1 MADKKTQEK
10 QDEPKQQEADNK
22 KSIKSYLKWIILAAV
37 VVVCAG
43 AGFGLG
49 RLLGGSDTSEIRQGR
64 KPSQSATADRG
75 GTQTQLGH
83 EDTSQTDSTKTWY
96 YDFEPIV
103 ANLNEPGVTRYIR
116 VVLTLQISTALDSK
130 SGTALIVEKDP
141 LLRNWLTIY
150 LSSQTIDDIRGDR
163 NLRRI
168 QSEILDAFNEK
179 LFPDAKPQIK
189 SILFKEFAIQ

>member
-1 MADKKTQEK
+1 MADKNTQEK
-10 QDEPKQQEADNK
+10 QDEPKQEEADNK
-22 KSIKSYLKWIILAAV
+22 KSINSSLKWIILAVV

-49 RLLGGSDTSEIRQGR
+49 RLLGGSDTSDIRQRR
-64 KPSQSATADRG
+64 KPSQQAET
-75 GTQTQLGH
+75 TQTKPGH
-83 EDTSQTDSTKTWY
+83 EDASQADSTKTWY
-96 YDFEPIV
+96 YEFEPVV
-103 ANLNEPGVTRYIR
+103 ANLNEPGATRYIR
-116 VVLTLQISTALDSK
+116 VVLTLQISTDLDSK
-130 SGTALIVEKDP
+130 SGTALLVEKDP